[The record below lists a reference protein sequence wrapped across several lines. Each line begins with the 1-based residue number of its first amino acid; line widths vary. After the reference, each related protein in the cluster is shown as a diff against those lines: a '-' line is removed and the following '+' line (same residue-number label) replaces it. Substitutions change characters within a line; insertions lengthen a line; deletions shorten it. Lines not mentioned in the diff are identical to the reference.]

1 MARWSRRLI
10 RWHRTR
16 AGVAGMIVALVLLI
30 SALPGF
36 VPPAEAHPGGTDGSG
51 CHTCRTNCPSWGISN
66 GFYHRHS
73 PVRSCFAQVATS
85 TPSPT
90 RTPAPTRIPT
100 TVATPTPTPSAR
112 PPPSSASGDYSQS
125 VEFPSAARSEISNTG
140 GLGISLRSACADD
153 VRRGGAWGEGLSV
166 FVLARGNV
174 ACEGWLVI
182 QREGETT
189 WVRDRYVA
197 AFTEPT
203 PTPPPTPTEVART
216 ATSVPATAG
225 PLPSTL
231 EPEPDGAGGGGM
243 AAAGFLIL
251 AGGAIGAW
259 MWMRSRVPG

>member
-1 MARWSRRLI
+1 VSHLPHQLPKLGHLERVLSSSLSRAILLRSSSDFYPQPYSDPGSNPHPHHRGNTHSDPFCQTAAVKCEWRLLAERRI
-10 RWHRTR
+10 PIGGKERNLEHGRTR
-16 AGVAGMIVALVLLI
+16 HI
-30 SALPGF
+30 SAL
-36 VPPAEAHPGGTDGSG
+36 
-51 CHTCRTNCPSWGISN
+51 
-66 GFYHRHS
+66 
-73 PVRSCFAQVATS
+73 
-85 TPSPT
+85 
-90 RTPAPTRIPT
+90 
-100 TVATPTPTPSAR
+100 
-112 PPPSSASGDYSQS
+112 
-125 VEFPSAARSEISNTG
+125 
-140 GLGISLRSACADD
+140 GLC
-153 VRRGGAWGEGLSV
+153 RRGGAWGEGLSV